1 MVQLLGKVLVKG
13 IIETKTGLHV
23 GGSSTGLEI
32 GGVDSVV
39 IRDPVTNRPY
49 IPGSSLKGSM
59 RSLLEKAEGKK
70 PNKSVNKSRIHMCE
84 KADDYRNCNIC
95 KIFGVTADSIEDVT
109 ENTITLTRLI
119 VRDATM
125 LEDSANTLEKADTDL
140 PYTDVKTEVV
150 IDRITSAA
158 NPRQIERV
166 PAGVNFDF
174 EMVYNIY
181 EEADKTNLKTV
192 FDSMCLL
199 EDDHLGGQGSRGY
212 GKVEFKCIALEW
224 RPKDYYITGDEKK
237 LCKGFNGD
245 SSTPKEIAKN
255 FDEIIAKINTQQIP

>member
-1 MVQLLGKVLVKG
+1 MAQLFGKFLIKG
-13 IIETKTGLHV
+13 TIETKTGLHV

-49 IPGSSLKGSM
+49 IPGSSLRGSM

-70 PNKSVNKSRIHMCE
+70 PNKSVGKSRIHMCE
-84 KADDYRNCNIC
+84 TAQDYSDCSVC
-95 KIFGVTADSIEDVT
+95 KIFGVTADSIKDVPEST
-109 ENTITLTRLI
+109 TTLTRLI

-125 LEDSANTLEKADTDL
+125 SKDSANNLEKASTDL

-181 EEADKTNLKTV
+181 EEADEKDLKTV
-192 FDSMCLL
+192 FDSMRLL

-212 GKVEFKCIALEW
+212 GKVEFKCIVLEW
-224 RPKDYYITGDEKK
+224 KPKDYYLTGDEKK
-237 LCKGFNGD
+237 VCKGFND
-245 SSTPKEIAKN
+245 EFSTPNEIAKN
-255 FDEIIAKINTQQIP
+255 FDKIIAKINTLETP